1 MSIISR
7 KTLNIINKKYRQRNS
22 IEQAVW
28 RTKLERLDRGSY
40 TGNIGYSQPDPTGNA
55 AIRNAEEVLKV
66 EITNEHGFIVTIDY
80 PERWLKVMDTM
91 IYHYQQNDDDRHQKT
106 QEIIMRRYF
115 KGESPDV
122 TAGLLGIGRTT
133 YFELLDKFLADTAAV
148 AFHEGVLELPI
159 KLIDFKYEK

>member
-1 MSIISR
+1 
-7 KTLNIINKKYRQRNS
+7 
-22 IEQAVW
+22 
-28 RTKLERLDRGSY
+28 
-40 TGNIGYSQPDPTGNA
+40 
-55 AIRNAEEVLKV
+55 
-66 EITNEHGFIVTIDY
+66 
-80 PERWLKVMDTM
+80 
-91 IYHYQQNDDDRHQKT
+91 
-106 QEIIMRRYF
+106 MRRYF